1 MKLVQT
7 ICAAVIFLALNSVSA
22 QVHYFDNAEVKL
34 LESPFLNAQNLNKK
48 YILEMDPDRLLSPF
62 LKEAG
67 LDTKK
72 EQYTNWENTGLD
84 GHIGGHYLS
93 ALSLLYAADKDE
105 LVKRRL
111 DYMLDVLHTVQ
122 KKNGNSYIGGVPQ
135 GMKMWEDI
143 KRGEIKAGNFDL
155 NGKWVPLYNIHK
167 TYAGLR
173 DAYLYTGSDLAK
185 QMLVDF
191 TDWMIEEVSALS
203 DQQIQGILV
212 SEHGGLNEVFADVY
226 AFTKNP
232 KYLKLS
238 KQFSHQSILNPLLQ
252 GIDKLTGL
260 HANTQIPK
268 VIGYKRI
275 ADLDQNASWD
285 RASEYFW
292 DKVTTERSVVI
303 GGNSAGEHFHPTTDF
318 SKMIESV
325 EGPETCNTYNM
336 MRLSKMLF
344 QTHPQSKYLEF
355 YERAVYNHILSTQN
369 PTTGGLVYFTQMRPG
384 HYRVYSQPHTSMWC
398 CVGSGI
404 ENHSKY
410 GEMIYAYDKHSFY
423 VNLFIPSKV
432 SWKEKDVTVTQIN
445 SFPSQNFSEFTLNL
459 AKSQRFAFKVRKPA
473 WSDEAK
479 FYVNDIQVNGVK
491 IVNGFYDLNRKWK
504 DGDRIRVSFDMKIT
518 VEQLPDKSDYYAFLY
533 GPIVLSAKIDGP
545 PLSGLYADDSRGGH
559 VAKGEKMDLS
569 EIPVLYGGR
578 ANIIDLIKKENDN
591 AIRFALNVKD
601 RDGQIIAYTLEPFY
615 QLHNSRYI
623 LYWPYENANE
633 RFSQNEELDG
643 RNIDRIICGQQQPES
658 DHFIKMNES
667 TAGYDN
673 NRHWRNT
680 TDFFAYTFPYNENTR
695 MLRIELDNSVIAQ
708 QVEIHMNGR
717 LITSFKSSGQT
728 AAEVIE
734 IPLSDILN
742 DNKPFTIAFK
752 AVDNQPTVKVF
763 ELRLLK

>member
-1 MKLVQT
+1 MKLVQIIYT
-7 ICAAVIFLALNSVSA
+7 VILYLMLDGASA
-22 QVHYFDNAEVKL
+22 QVHYFDNSEVKL
-34 LESPFLNAQNLNKK
+34 LQSPFLVAQNLNKK
-48 YILEMDPDRLLSPF
+48 YILDMDPDRLLSPF

-67 LDTKK
+67 LETKK

-93 ALSLLYAADKDE
+93 ALSLLYATDKDV
-105 LVKRRL
+105 LVKERL
-111 DYMLDVLHTVQ
+111 DYMLRVLETVQ
-122 KKNGNSYIGGVPQ
+122 KKNGNGYLGGVPQ
-135 GMKMWEDI
+135 GMKMWDEI

-173 DAYLYTGSDLAK
+173 DAYLYTGSELAK
-185 QMLVDF
+185 EMLVNF
-191 TDWMIEEVSALS
+191 ADWMIGEVSALS
-203 DQQIQGILV
+203 DQQIQDILV

-226 AFTKNP
+226 DFTKNV

-238 KQFSHQSILNPLLQ
+238 KQFSHQSILKPLLESV
-252 GIDKLTGL
+252 DKLTGL

-275 ADLDQNASWD
+275 ADLDQNDSWD
-285 RASEYFW
+285 RASEFFW

-423 VNLFIPSKV
+423 VNLFIPSQV
-432 SWKEKDVTVTQIN
+432 SWKEKDLVVKQTN
-445 SFPSQNFSEFTLNL
+445 KFPYQNFSELTLNL
-459 AKSQRFAFKVRKPA
+459 TKSQKIALKVRKPT
-473 WSDEAK
+473 WSNANK
-479 FYVNDIQVNGVK
+479 FYLNGKQIKGVK
-491 IVNGFYDLNRKWK
+491 ILNGYYELNRKWR
-504 DGDRIRVSFDMKIT
+504 DGDKIRVEFDMKIT

-533 GPIVLSAKIDGP
+533 GPVVLSARIDGP

-559 VAKGEKMDLS
+559 VARGEKMDLS
-569 EIPVLYGGR
+569 EIPFLYGGR
-578 ANIIDLIKKENDN
+578 ANIKNLVTRKNGDDIH
-591 AIRFALNVKD
+591 FSLNVKD
-601 RDGQIIAYTLEPFY
+601 KGGQIAEYTLEPFY

-633 RFSQNEELDG
+633 RFSQNEELD
-643 RNIDRIICGQQQPES
+643 NKSIDRVICGQQQPES
-658 DHFIKMNES
+658 DHFVKMSQS
-667 TAGYDN
+667 TAGYDDD
-673 NRHWRNT
+673 RHWRNT
-680 TDFFAYTFPYNENTR
+680 TDFFEYTFPYYQNAR
-695 MLRIELDNSVIAQ
+695 ILRIELDNSVAAQ
-708 QVEIHMNGR
+708 QVEININDKPVMV
-717 LITSFKSSGQT
+717 FKSSGRS
-728 AAEVIE
+728 AVELVE
-734 IPLSDILN
+734 IPLSDRLN
-742 DNKPFTIAFK
+742 ESKPFTVRFK
-752 AVDNQPTVKVF
+752 AVDKQATAKIF

>member
-1 MKLVQT
+1 MKLVHV
-7 ICAAVIFLALNSVSA
+7 IYVVIIFLTLHSASA
-22 QVHYFDNAEVKL
+22 QVHYFDNTDVKL
-34 LESPFLNAQNLNKK
+34 LKSPFLNAQNLNKK
-48 YILEMDPDRLLSPF
+48 YILEMDPDRLLAPF

-67 LDTKK
+67 LNTKK

-93 ALSLLYAADKDE
+93 ALSLLYAADNDVA
-105 LVKRRL
+105 VKRRL
-111 DYMLDVLHTVQ
+111 DYMLDVLQTVQ
-122 KKNGNSYIGGVPQ
+122 KKNGNGYIGGVPQ
-135 GMKMWEDI
+135 GLKIWEEI

-173 DAYLYTGSDLAK
+173 DAYLYTGSEQAR

-203 DQQIQGILV
+203 DQQIQNILV

-226 AFTKNP
+226 SFTKNA
-232 KYLKLS
+232 KYLTLS
-238 KQFSHQSILNPLLQ
+238 KQFSHQSILNPLLEGVDQ
-252 GIDKLTGL
+252 LTGL

-432 SWKEKDVTVTQIN
+432 NWKEKDVTVTQIN
-445 SFPSQNFSEFTLNL
+445 SFPDQNFSEFTLNL
-459 AKSQRFAFKVRKPA
+459 TKTQRFAFKVRKPA
-473 WSDEAK
+473 WSEVTK
-479 FYVNDIQVNGVK
+479 FYVNGKPINGVK
-491 IVNGFYDLNRKWK
+491 ISNGFYELSRKWK
-504 DGDRIRVSFDMKIT
+504 DGDRVRVEFDMKVA

-533 GPIVLSAKIDGP
+533 GPIVLSAKIDGS
-545 PLSGLYADDSRGGH
+545 PLTGLHADDSRGGH
-559 VAKGEKMDLS
+559 IAKGEKMDLS
-569 EIPVLYGGR
+569 EIPVLYGER
-578 ANIIDLIKKENDN
+578 ANVVDLVKRKDVDEMS
-591 AIRFALNVKD
+591 FALNVKD
-601 RDGQIIAYTLEPFY
+601 NSGQIVEYALEPFY

-633 RFSQNEELDG
+633 QFSQNEELEA
-643 RNIDRIICGQQQPES
+643 RSIDRIICGQQQPES
-658 DHFIKMNES
+658 DHFIQMSQS
-667 TAGYDN
+667 TAGYEN

-680 TDFFAYTFPYNENTR
+680 TDFFEYTFPYDENAR
-695 MLRIELDNSVIAQ
+695 ILRIELDNSVVAQ
-708 QVEIHMNGR
+708 QVEIHINGDV
-717 LITSFKSSGQT
+717 IKVFKSSGQSVS
-728 AAEVIE
+728 EVIE
-734 IPLSDILN
+734 IPLLDSLK
-742 DNKPFTIAFK
+742 DNQSFKIAFK
-752 AVDNQPTVKVF
+752 AVDKQPTVKVF

>member
-1 MKLVQT
+1 MKLVQIIYT
-7 ICAAVIFLALNSVSA
+7 AATFLTLNSAGA
-22 QVHYFDNAEVKL
+22 QVHYFDNAEVNL
-34 LESPFLNAQNLNKK
+34 LESPFLVAQNLNKK
-48 YILEMDPDRLLSPF
+48 YILDMDPDRLLSPF

-67 LDTKK
+67 LETKK

-93 ALSLLYAADKDE
+93 ALALLYAADKDE

-111 DYMLDVLHTVQ
+111 DYMLDVLHTAQ
-122 KKNGNSYIGGVPQ
+122 TKNGNGYIGGVPQ
-135 GMKMWEDI
+135 GIKMWEEI

-185 QMLVDF
+185 QMLVDL

-203 DQQIQGILV
+203 DQQIQDILV

-226 AFTKNP
+226 DFTKNP

-238 KQFSHQSILNPLLQ
+238 KQFSHQSILNPLLE
-252 GIDKLTGL
+252 GVDKLTGL

-275 ADLDQNASWD
+275 ADLDQNDSWD
-285 RASEYFW
+285 RASEFFW

-318 SKMIESV
+318 SKMIESI

-369 PTTGGLVYFTQMRPG
+369 PKTGGLVYFTQMRPG

-432 SWKEKDVTVTQIN
+432 NWKEKGVIMTQRN
-445 SFPSQNFSEFTLNL
+445 SFPSHNFSEFTLNL
-459 AKSQRFAFKVRKPA
+459 VKSQRFAFKVRKPA
-473 WSDEAK
+473 WSNTVK
-479 FYVNDIQVNGVK
+479 FYVNDKQINGVK

-504 DGDRIRVSFDMKIT
+504 DGDRIRVAFDMKIT

-578 ANIIDLIKKENDN
+578 ANIIDLVKKKSGND
-591 AIRFALNVKD
+591 ISFELNVKD
-601 RDGQIIAYTLEPFY
+601 HGGQIIAYTLEPFY

-643 RNIDRIICGQQQPES
+643 RSIDRIICGQQQPES
-658 DHFIKMNES
+658 DHFIKMNQS
-667 TAGYDN
+667 TAGYEH

-680 TDFFAYTFPYNENTR
+680 IDFFEYTFPFDENMR
-695 MLRIELDNSVIAQ
+695 ILRIELDNSIVAQ
-708 QVEIHMNGR
+708 QVEINIDGKPMKVF
-717 LITSFKSSGQT
+717 TSSGQT
-728 AAEVIE
+728 ATEIIE
-734 IPLSDILN
+734 ISLSDNLS
-742 DNKPFTIAFK
+742 DGKPFTVTFRAL
-752 AVDNQPTVKVF
+752 DNQPTVKIF